1 MSTTPTKQPF
11 FSLPWQIKQKIL
23 FSFLALSQFPVVNHC
38 DYGMDVMGS
47 MNMMKEAILKGHYPE
62 KGAGSAM
69 RAEESCDDQQR
80 PLLGREEQS
89 CEGRQAAGWGL

>member
-1 MSTTPTKQPF
+1 
-11 FSLPWQIKQKIL
+11 
-23 FSFLALSQFPVVNHC
+23 
-38 DYGMDVMGS
+38 MGS

-62 KGAGSAM
+62 KGAGRAM